1 MNTLP
6 TWRLRYLP
14 AALGAGES
22 AGTSFVV
29 WRRQV
34 RTGGLAADAVWMA
47 GLLYAMMAG
56 AVLCQCRNVRGRD
69 AAGRRAACRW
79 RAESMP
85 AQIAAV
91 SGSELNL
98 WLSALRFAPKRGR
111 CNVRQLA
118 RTAQS
123 MAEDGKK

>member
-1 MNTLP
+1 M
-6 TWRLRYLP
+6 
-14 AALGAGES
+14 
-22 AGTSFVV
+22 

-34 RTGGLAADAVWMA
+34 RTGGLAADAMWMA

-98 WLSALRFAPKRGR
+98 WLSALRYASRRGR